1 MADTN
6 KNSQDKSLGELFGE
20 LARETSTL
28 VRQEVQLAKTEITQN
43 ISKVTKNIVF
53 LVAGGLLGL
62 GAFGAFVAA
71 LIFALANFVAPWLA
85 ALIVALVLGGIGGAL
100 LMKALGAMKGANL
113 APHHTIET
121 IKEDVR
127 WAKEQVN

>member
-6 KNSQDKSLGELFGE
+6 GNHDKSLGELFAE

-28 VRQEVQLAKTEITQN
+28 VRQEVQLAKTEMTQN
-43 ISKVTKNIVF
+43 ISKVTKNLVF

-71 LIFALANFVAPWLA
+71 LIYGLSNFVAPWLA
-85 ALIVALVLGGIGGAL
+85 ALLVALMLGGIGAAL
-100 LMKALGAMKGANL
+100 LLKAMSAMKSANL
-113 APHHTIET
+113 APHHTVET

-127 WAKEQVN
+127 WAKEQVS